1 MTGVATTVF
10 GEVAAQYEDARPGYP
25 AEMADALAAYLGGT
39 PEVIAEIGA
48 GTGKGTELFSR
59 LGVPMLCVEPDP
71 RMAEHL
77 RAKFPQ
83 AQIVTADFE
92 SWTPSRPVPVL
103 AGTLFWHLLDPATRC
118 RRAHDLLQDGG
129 VIAVVGRKHAFADD
143 EQRSALRAAFATERY
158 REAERDSEW
167 IVTDLRDS
175 GLFDDAIT
183 QRFDSDL
190 ALSGDAYLRMLQTF
204 SSFRLRA
211 ADAQERLL
219 GAIREAVEATG
230 GVVHMRLETSLNLG
244 RRLS

>member
-1 MTGVATTVF
+1 MATTVF
-10 GEVAAQYEDARPGYP
+10 GEVAAQYDDIRPGYP
-25 AEMADALAAYLGGT
+25 AIMAEALSAYLGGT
-39 PEVIAEIGA
+39 PELIAEIGA

-59 LGVPMLCVEPDP
+59 LGAPMLCVEPDP

-83 AQIVTADFE
+83 AEVVSADFD
-92 SWTPSRPVPVL
+92 SWTPSRPLPVL
-103 AGTLFWHLLDPATRC
+103 AGTLIWHLLDPATRC
-118 RRAHDLLQDGG
+118 VRAHSLLENGG
-129 VIAVVGRKHAFADD
+129 VIAVIGRKHAFADD
-143 EQRSALRAAFATERY
+143 EQRLALHAAFATERY
-158 REAERDSEW
+158 REAERNSEW

-190 ALSGDAYLRMLQTF
+190 SLSADEYVRMLQTF

-244 RRLS
+244 RRAR